1 MDTLQIITVPHPTLR
16 ATAAEVARVDDA
28 VRAQMDAMLRA
39 MRAAR
44 GIGLAANQ
52 VDRLNR
58 VIVMDLGEDESAA
71 GLGPVRMAN
80 PRVLWASQERSAMDE
95 GCLSIPGHTALV
107 QRPARV
113 RVGYLDYHGGQAEME
128 ASGILS
134 HCVQHEIDH
143 LNGVL
148 CIDYLS
154 KLRRDIIVRKVQ
166 RAARAGAL

>member
-1 MDTLQIITVPHPTLR
+1 MDTLEILTVPHPALR

-39 MRAAR
+39 MHAAR

-52 VDRLNR
+52 VERLNR
-58 VIVMDLGEDESAA
+58 VIVMDLGDDESAP

-80 PRVLWASQERSAMDE
+80 PRVLWASEERSAMDE
-95 GCLSIPGHTALV
+95 GCLSIPGHTARV
-107 QRPARV
+107 ERPARV
-113 RVGYLDYHGGQAEME
+113 RVGYLGYDGAEAELEAGGL
-128 ASGILS
+128 LS

-154 KLRRDIIVRKVQ
+154 RLKRDMIVRKVQ